1 MIRKD
6 HKMNKKI
13 IVFGSIIVIA
23 IAILAGFLI
32 KGFQNKEA
40 NIPATI
46 VAHNFSSE
54 GEKIKLGFVN
64 ATATKEK
71 LTVTLSITGIDLF
84 SNPDTFDNLVCV
96 PHIATQEEVEKRFVS
111 FAGNQEDPTQ
121 ISYVYNL
128 KGNTYQSLHIE
139 MDWTIG
145 PCGTYSNEGQSNATP
160 FPAEL
165 MTNYHFT
172 FTVPVK

>member
-1 MIRKD
+1 
-6 HKMNKKI
+6 MNKKI
-13 IVFGSIIVIA
+13 IIFGSIIVIT

-71 LTVTLSITGIDLF
+71 LTVTLSITGIDFPNIPDAF
-84 SNPDTFDNLVCV
+84 SDRVCV
-96 PHIATQEEVEKRFVS
+96 PYITTKEGVEKEFVS
-111 FAGNQEDPTQ
+111 FERDQKDPTQ
-121 ISYVYNL
+121 ITYGYEL
-128 KGNTYQSLHIE
+128 RGNTFQFLHVE

-145 PCGTYSNEGQSNATP
+145 PCGPSANESNVTP

-172 FTVPVK
+172 FIVPVK